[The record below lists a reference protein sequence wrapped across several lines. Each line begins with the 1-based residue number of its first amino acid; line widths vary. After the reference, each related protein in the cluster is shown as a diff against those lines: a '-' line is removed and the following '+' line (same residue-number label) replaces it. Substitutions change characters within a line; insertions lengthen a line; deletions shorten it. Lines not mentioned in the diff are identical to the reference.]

1 MAISEEDDPF
11 YARPKP
17 KPARHEIGQSLESLS
32 VDELD
37 ARIELLKAEIVRL
50 EQMRA
55 SKTASLQAADAFF
68 KR

>member
-1 MAISEEDDPF
+1 MALSEEDDPF
-11 YARPKP
+11 YTRPRPKP
-17 KPARHEIGQSLESLS
+17 TRHEIGQQLESLS

-37 ARIELLKAEIVRL
+37 ARIELLKHEIARL

-55 SKTASLQAADAFF
+55 SKTASLQAADSFF